1 MDQLARRQSITYNS
15 IFNHPKKEGKLI
27 NTFNNACIY
36 DTKIINYYNNKLIIH
51 DLLTN
56 EIITKDIIINNN
68 IVRKIVVSKNIDY
81 IFILYSEYKNEN
93 LHEYIAKINN
103 YNVEIFELNGF
114 IDSIYYYYNNFN
126 KYIILSNTDN
136 RNIYITDLHNN
147 IIDTFNNIFAIDI
160 NIVATQQIDPKGHI
174 NNNNIIL
181 VSDMVSFNPNI
192 TNILIFKFDEE
203 TRKLI
208 KLKEFKNKS
217 CAVYSN
223 DSEMFYIY
231 DGNQEIIYM
240 YNNLWEIINTT
251 STKINEN
258 SYFYKNHHFNKI
270 TLFPN
275 NEYIMLSNFRIA
287 QLWNNKYIGTIDKS
301 IMYHNISH
309 DENYLIAIYDD
320 DYYVWEIHYG
330 KFKMFKILIRE
341 NNIYLPD
348 ELWKYI
354 ENYIIL

>member
-1 MDQLARRQSITYNS
+1 MTQLARRPSITYNS

-27 NTFNNACIY
+27 NTFRTACIY
-36 DTKIINYYNNKLIIH
+36 DTKIINYYNNKLIIN
-51 DLLTN
+51 DLITD

-68 IVRKIVVSKNIDY
+68 LVRKIIVSKNIDY
-81 IFILYSEYKNEN
+81 IFILFS
-93 LHEYIAKINN
+93 EYIAKINN
-103 YNVEIFELNGF
+103 YNSDINIFELNGF
-114 IDSIYYYYNNFN
+114 IDSIYYYYN
-126 KYIILSNTDN
+126 KYIILSNTDK
-136 RNIYITDLHNN
+136 RNIYITDLDNN

-160 NIVATQQIDPKGHI
+160 NIDPSGRI
-174 NNNNIIL
+174 NNIIL
-181 VSDMVSFNPNI
+181 VSELVSFNPSI

-203 TRKLI
+203 TCKLI
-208 KLKEFKNKS
+208 KFKEFKNKS

-223 DSEMFYIY
+223 DGEMFYIY
-231 DGNQEIIYM
+231 DGEQEIIYI

-258 SYFYKNHHFNKI
+258 SYFYKNYHFNKI
-270 TLFPN
+270 SLFPN
-275 NEYIMLSNFRIA
+275 NEYIMLSNFRIS
-287 QLWNNKYIGTIDKS
+287 QLWNNKYIGTINKS
-301 IMYHNISH
+301 IMYHTISH

-341 NNIYLPD
+341 NNIHFSD
-348 ELWKYI
+348 EIWKYI

>member
-1 MDQLARRQSITYNS
+1 MEHPNRRPSITYKS
-15 IFNHPKKEGKLI
+15 IFNYPKKQGKLV
-27 NTFNNACIY
+27 NTCNISSACIY
-36 DTKIINYYNNKLIIH
+36 DTKVINYYNNKLIIH
-51 DLLTN
+51 DLLTD
-56 EIITKDIIINNN
+56 EIITKDIIINMTLRNNNN
-68 IVRKIVVSKNIDY
+68 IVRKIIVSENIDY
-81 IFILYSEYKNEN
+81 IFILYS
-93 LHEYIAKINN
+93 EYIAKINN

-114 IDSIYYYYNNFN
+114 INSIFYYNN

-136 RNIYITDLHNN
+136 RNIYITDIDNN

-160 NIVATQQIDPKGHI
+160 NIVSTQQIDPSGHI
-174 NNNNIIL
+174 NNNIII
-181 VSDMVSFNPNI
+181 VSDMVSFNPSI
-192 TNILIFKFDEE
+192 TNILILKFDEK

-208 KLKEFKNKS
+208 KIKEFYNKS

-223 DSEMFYIY
+223 DCHMFYIY
-231 DGNQEIIYM
+231 DNNQEIIYI

-258 SYFYKNHHFNKI
+258 SYFYKNYHFNKI
-270 TLFPN
+270 CVFPN
-275 NEYIMLSNFRIA
+275 NEYIMLSNFRIS
-287 QLWNNKYIGTIDKS
+287 QLWDNKYIGTIDKS
-301 IMYHNISH
+301 IMYHNISY
-309 DENYLIAIYDD
+309 DENYLIAIYND

>member
-1 MDQLARRQSITYNS
+1 MNKNKIMTYPNKRPSITYNS

-27 NTFNNACIY
+27 NTFRTACIY
-36 DTKIINYYNNKLIIH
+36 DTKIINYYNKKLIIH
-51 DLLTN
+51 DLLTD
-56 EIITKDIIINNN
+56 EIITKDIIINNS
-68 IVRKIVVSKNIDY
+68 IIRKIIVSENINY
-81 IFILYSEYKNEN
+81 IFILFS
-93 LHEYIAKINN
+93 EYIAKINN
-103 YNVEIFELNGF
+103 YNGDVNIFELNGF
-114 IDSIYYYYNNFN
+114 IDSIYYYNNYNNN
-126 KYIILSNTDN
+126 KYIILSNTDK
-136 RNIYITDLHNN
+136 RNIYITDLDNN

-160 NIVATQQIDPKGHI
+160 NI
-174 NNNNIIL
+174 NNNIII
-181 VSDMVSFNPNI
+181 VSNMISFNPSI

-208 KLKEFKNKS
+208 KFKEFENKS

-223 DSEMFYIY
+223 DGEIFYIY
-231 DGNQEIIYM
+231 DGDQEIIYM

-270 TLFPN
+270 SLFPN

-301 IMYHNISH
+301 IMYHTISH
-309 DENYLIAIYDD
+309 DENYIIAIYDD

-341 NNIYLPD
+341 NNIYLSD
-348 ELWKYI
+348 EIWKYI